1 MGRGIELRN
10 TAGEKA
16 VTKHQFPLEPAG
28 AGDTAAGPV
37 LSDGPVPAAVQFYL
51 PFPPSL
57 NNMFINVRKGRI
69 RSQRY
74 DSWIQEAG
82 CEIMRQRPAK
92 CLGRVELHLQFG
104 EPDKRKRD
112 VSNLIKPVE
121 DLLVKHGIIEA
132 DDSSIVRGVHA
143 SWSDAVSG
151 CRVTVERAG

>member
-1 MGRGIELRN
+1 M
-10 TAGEKA
+10 TV
-16 VTKHQFPLEPAG
+16 VTI
-28 AGDTAAGPV
+28 T
-37 LSDGPVPAAVQFYL
+37 L
-51 PFPPSL
+51 PFPVSL

-82 CEIMRQRPAK
+82 TEIMRQRPSK
-92 CLGRVELHLQFG
+92 CAGRVVLFFEFG
-104 EPDKRKRD
+104 EPDRRKRD

-143 SWSDAVSG
+143 SWSEAVEG
-151 CRVTVERAG
+151 CRITVEQVG